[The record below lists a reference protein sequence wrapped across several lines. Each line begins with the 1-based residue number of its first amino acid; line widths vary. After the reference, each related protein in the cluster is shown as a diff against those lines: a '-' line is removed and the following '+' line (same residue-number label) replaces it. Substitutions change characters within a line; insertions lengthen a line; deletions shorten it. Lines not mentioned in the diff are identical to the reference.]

1 MRFLLSFV
9 FACSL
14 MLASSSSDIENEF
27 SADKEETLFDPL
39 SGYNRIMTTFNDNVY
54 EYVLKPTAQGY
65 AYIVP
70 QPAREG
76 IANVADNLLFPIR
89 FINNILQLKFQNSM
103 EELGR
108 FVINSTLGIVGFMDV
123 ASSDFGLK
131 PHSEDLGQTLG
142 FYGVGSGFHIVIP
155 FLGPSNA
162 RDVLGLFGDSW
173 ANPLAYVEARN
184 ANLLDSFEEELLLK
198 GFLAINQT
206 SLHFEEYDSFKKDA
220 IDLYPFL
227 RNVYESRRN
236 KRISE

>member
-1 MRFLLSFV
+1 MRILLSFV

-27 SADKEETLFDPL
+27 SANKEETLFDPL

-142 FYGVGSGFHIVIP
+142 FYGVGGGFHIVLP

-162 RDVLGLFGDSW
+162 RDVVGLFGDSW
-173 ANPLAYVEARN
+173 ANPLSYVEARN

-206 SLHFEEYDSFKKDA
+206 SLRFEEYDSFKKDA

-227 RNVYESRRN
+227 RNLYESRRN

>member
-9 FACSL
+9 FTCSL
-14 MLASSSSDIENEF
+14 LLASSPSVIENEF
-27 SADKEETLFDPL
+27 SADKEGTLFDPL

-65 AYIVP
+65 AYVVP

-131 PHSEDLGQTLG
+131 QHSEDLGQTLG

-155 FLGPSNA
+155 LLGPSNA
-162 RDVLGLFGDSW
+162 RDIVGLFGDSW
-173 ANPLAYVEARN
+173 ANPMAYVEARD

-198 GFLAINQT
+198 GFLAVNRT
-206 SLHFEEYDSFKKDA
+206 SLHFEEYDSFKKGA
-220 IDLYPFL
+220 IDIYPFL
-227 RNVYESRRN
+227 RYHYESRRN

>member
-14 MLASSSSDIENEF
+14 MLASSPSDIENEF

-108 FVINSTLGIVGFMDV
+108 FVINSTLGLVGFMDV

-142 FYGVGSGFHIVIP
+142 FYGVGGGFHIVLP

-162 RDVLGLFGDSW
+162 RDVVGLFGDSW
-173 ANPLAYVEARN
+173 ANPLSYVEARN

-198 GFLAINQT
+198 GFLAVNQT
-206 SLHFEEYDSFKKDA
+206 SLRFEEYDSFKKDA

-227 RNVYESRRN
+227 RNLYESRRN